1 MGGSWEAAL
10 SGARGACVRVWPVLR
25 AGRRVLGGAEGA
37 GSALPCR
44 LLLATEEEAG
54 GPGEG
59 SWLPGRLSDEAS
71 RPNGGGR
78 VPRCPRWGDRS
89 PGAPSTV
96 RPWLTPEGLSIP
108 SLGTAWGGWD
118 QEALG

>member
-1 MGGSWEAAL
+1 MGGSWEAAV
-10 SGARGACVRVWPVLR
+10 SGARGACARVWPVLQ
-25 AGRRVLGGAEGA
+25 AVCRVCVWGGAGGA

-44 LLLATEEEAG
+44 LPLATEEEEG
-54 GPGEG
+54 GQGEG
-59 SWLPGRLSDEAS
+59 SWPPGRLGDEAS

-78 VPRCPRWGDRS
+78 VPCCPRWGDRS

-108 SLGTAWGGWD
+108 SLGTA
-118 QEALG
+118 